1 MSSLINQRVSLINK
15 NNDLIKQ
22 IEQLKILCFSNN
34 QPNTSSQKIIIK
46 KSLKLMSAITKPSNL
61 LILKNL
67 NPQDYLSC
75 SIKLMFIC
83 HQDIFLRLNNPC
95 KIEYTKNYQ
104 LSKIYYYH
112 LLNVFIAG
120 RNIQEVVDV
129 IIKLI
134 NINNLWQWEYLSGDV
149 IHGLFKLNVD
159 TYYILNYLL
168 DIIDLSSNY
177 KNHDNISRDILNI
190 INTLYNNKYTWT
202 IKIKTLTSLE
212 RLLDMYHNLIIDSTL
227 NLIKNNNN
235 VKNSLYILLHNIIKN
250 LPNNYLLLVIKKM
263 CSWIIYNNEKENIK
277 NMIFEIENIVE
288 YTAKNYKLHL
298 ITDMIN
304 DKLFNCLMEMI
315 SSSNRKIN
323 LLGNRIFQQIIDR
336 NNNKKYFL
344 TPKIFYETTNYS
356 IKINKECKSECEFF
370 KNNRILIHDTLLS
383 SLMKHAVTKVNLE
396 STYCSICLLAVEI
409 PSGFT
414 AAALICLVMNIQE
427 LTLQSINSKINR
439 KVSYH
444 IHATVMAVITLI
456 CRIYNAKILYNYV
469 NKVMMERAQ
478 WAPHLNPPLKNN
490 YVFAIHYVLWN
501 KSELF
506 FVDWEARFGLWKCFR
521 KNIYDHDNATEK

>member
-1 MSSLINQRVSLINK
+1 
-15 NNDLIKQ
+15 
-22 IEQLKILCFSNN
+22 
-34 QPNTSSQKIIIK
+34 
-46 KSLKLMSAITKPSNL
+46 
-61 LILKNL
+61 
-67 NPQDYLSC
+67 Y
-75 SIKLMFIC
+75 
-83 HQDIFLRLNNPC
+83 
-95 KIEYTKNYQ
+95 
-104 LSKIYYYH
+104 
-112 LLNVFIAG
+112 
-120 RNIQEVVDV
+120 
-129 IIKLI
+129 
-134 NINNLWQWEYLSGDV
+134 
-149 IHGLFKLNVD
+149 
-159 TYYILNYLL
+159 
-168 DIIDLSSNY
+168 
-177 KNHDNISRDILNI
+177 
-190 INTLYNNKYTWT
+190 
-202 IKIKTLTSLE
+202 
-212 RLLDMYHNLIIDSTL
+212 
-227 NLIKNNNN
+227 NNNN
-235 VKNSLYILLHNIIKN
+235 N
-250 LPNNYLLLVIKKM
+250 
-263 CSWIIYNNEKENIK
+263 NNEKENTK

-288 YTAKNYKLHL
+288 YAAKNYKLNI

-336 NNNKKYFL
+336 NNNKKFFL
-344 TPKIFYETTNYS
+344 TPKIFYETTNYL

-370 KNNRILIHDTLLS
+370 KNNRILIHDTFLS
-383 SLMKHAVTKVNLE
+383 SLMKHAMTKVNLE

-414 AAALICLVMNIQE
+414 AAAIVCLVMNIQE

-444 IHATVMAVITLI
+444 IHATVMAIITLI

-490 YVFAIHYVLWN
+490 YVFPIHYVLWN

-521 KNIYDHDNATEK
+521 KNIYDHDNDTEK